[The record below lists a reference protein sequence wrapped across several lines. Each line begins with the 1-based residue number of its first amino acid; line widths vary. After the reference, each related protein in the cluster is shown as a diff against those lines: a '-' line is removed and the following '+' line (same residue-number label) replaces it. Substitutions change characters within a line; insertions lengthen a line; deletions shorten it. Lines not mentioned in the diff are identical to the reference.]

1 MGKIILSLFALGAI
15 TAGAT
20 VGSTS
25 VAAQAVLK
33 AEGSISGASIVIQEL
48 KRDES
53 NSVTLR
59 FQMINDAD
67 AWFVNGR
74 FREMGNAKASHD
86 EVSGVHLIDNAN
98 KKKYL
103 VVRDAAGH
111 CACSTLKKV
120 EKGAKVNLWAKFA
133 APPANVEKIT
143 VVVPDFQPI
152 DGVPIT
158 R

>member
-1 MGKIILSLFALGAI
+1 MRLFQKALLALTSIGLL
-15 TAGAT
+15 GVLT
-20 VGSTS
+20 VAPAR
-25 VAAQAVLK
+25 AAELK
-33 AEGSISGASIVIQEL
+33 AEGTEPGISIVIQDL

-59 FQMINDAD
+59 FQLINDSGKSFHAGCK
-67 AWFVNGR
+67 W
-74 FREMGNAKASHD
+74 REASNRAC
-86 EVSGVHLIDNAN
+86 EEIGGVHLIDNAN

-103 VVRDAAGH
+103 VVRDNTGK
-111 CACSTLKKV
+111 CACSVMPQVKA
-120 EKGAKVNLWAKFA
+120 GARANLWAKFA

-158 R
+158 P